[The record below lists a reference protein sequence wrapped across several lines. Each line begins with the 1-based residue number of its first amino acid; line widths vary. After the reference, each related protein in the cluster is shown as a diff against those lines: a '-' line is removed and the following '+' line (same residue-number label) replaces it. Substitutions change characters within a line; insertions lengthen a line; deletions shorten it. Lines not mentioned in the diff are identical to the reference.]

1 MDLIKMTQNGYDAW
15 NRHDIDGVPAGYA
28 EAATYSHPG
37 AGENLTG
44 EAMGNWFK
52 AVWLAYPDAKA
63 RLISTGDTGGALV
76 ATRWVFHATNTG
88 TRPDGTRLLAA
99 PSHSV
104 ELPSLSL
111 DKNSST
117 TKNPDFG
124 DTFPQAVPGLV
135 VRQNVPGGA
144 RISGDSPDRCR
155 HRAT

>member
-15 NRHDIDGVPAGYA
+15 NRHDIDGVLAGYA

-37 AGENLTG
+37 AGENLTR

-88 TRPDGTRLLAA
+88 TRPDG
-99 PSHSV
+99 
-104 ELPSLSL
+104 
-111 DKNSST
+111 
-117 TKNPDFG
+117 NPATGHTLTQRGATFSQFG
-124 DTFPQAVPGLV
+124 QKFIND
-135 VRQNVPGGA
+135 
-144 RISGDSPDRCR
+144 
-155 HRAT
+155 